1 MKEHLKPI
9 HYSERYLEKGD
20 ENMRHPFKVVIVT
33 GVPGVGKTTVLNFL
47 AEKARA
53 KSLKVEIVNFGS
65 FMLDYAVKQG
75 IIEDRDK
82 IRTLPLRKQLDLQ
95 AKAAKAIIEYATE
108 RLGSEGYLL
117 IDTHA
122 LVRTVAGYWPGLP
135 KHVIDELLPDMIA
148 VIEAPPEIV
157 AARQERDK
165 TRYRADFG
173 GVRGVTRLM
182 EYARA
187 ASFASAVFYA
197 STVAIVENPEGRAEE
212 AAEKLLSYMEKL

>member
-1 MKEHLKPI
+1 
-9 HYSERYLEKGD
+9 
-20 ENMRHPFKVVIVT
+20 MRHPFKVVIVT
-33 GVPGVGKTTVLNFL
+33 GVPGVGKTTVISHLKEIA
-47 AEKARA
+47 AEKG
-53 KSLKVEIVNFGS
+53 LKVEVVNFGS
-65 FMLDYAVKQG
+65 FMLNYAVKEG

-95 AKAAKAIIEYATE
+95 ARAAKAIIEYAGE
-108 RLGSEGYLL
+108 KLGSEGFLV

-135 KHVIDELLPDMIA
+135 KHVIDQLKPDMIA
-148 VIEAPPEIV
+148 VIEAPPEVV
-157 AARQERDK
+157 AGRQARDK

-173 GVRGVTRLM
+173 GVEGVRRLM

-197 STVAIVENPEGRAEE
+197 STVAIIENLEGQAEE
-212 AAEKLLSYMEKL
+212 AARQLLSYMENL

>member
-1 MKEHLKPI
+1 V
-9 HYSERYLEKGD
+9 
-20 ENMRHPFKVVIVT
+20 RHPFRVVIVT
-33 GVPGVGKTTVLNFL
+33 GVPGVGKTTVLRL
-47 AEKARA
+47 TAEKARERG
-53 KSLKVEIVNFGS
+53 LNVEVVNFGS
-65 FMLDYAVKQG
+65 FMLDYAVREG

-95 AKAAKAIIEYATE
+95 AKAAKAIVEYARE
-108 RLGSEGYLL
+108 KLGGDGYLF

-135 KHVIDELLPDMIA
+135 KHVIDHLLPDMIA
-148 VIEAPPEIV
+148 VVEAPPEVV

-165 TRYRADFG
+165 TRYRKDFG
-173 GVRGVTRLM
+173 GVEGVRRLM

-197 STVAIVENPEGRAEE
+197 STVAIIENPEGRAEE
-212 AAEKLLSYMEKL
+212 AAEKLLSYIVNL

>member
-1 MKEHLKPI
+1 
-9 HYSERYLEKGD
+9 
-20 ENMRHPFKVVIVT
+20 MRHPFKVVIVT
-33 GVPGVGKTTVLNFL
+33 GVPGVGKTTVINHLKKI
-47 AEKARA
+47 AEEKQV
-53 KSLKVEIVNFGS
+53 KVEVVNFGS
-65 FMLDYAVKQG
+65 FMLNYAVKEG

-82 IRTLPLRKQLDLQ
+82 IRTLPLRKQLELQ
-95 AKAAKAIIEYATE
+95 ELAAKAIIEYAKLK
-108 RLGSEGYLL
+108 LGDDGFLI

-135 KHVIDELLPDMIA
+135 KHVIDQLKPDMIA
-148 VIEAPPEIV
+148 VIEAEPEVI

-173 GVRGVTRLM
+173 GAEGVRRLM

-197 STVAIVENPEGRAEE
+197 ST
-212 AAEKLLSYMEKL
+212 

>member
-1 MKEHLKPI
+1 
-9 HYSERYLEKGD
+9 
-20 ENMRHPFKVVIVT
+20 MRHPFKVVIVT
-33 GVPGVGKTTVLNFL
+33 GVPGVGKTTVINHLKKI
-47 AEKARA
+47 AEEKQV
-53 KSLKVEIVNFGS
+53 KVEVVNFGS
-65 FMLDYAVKQG
+65 FMLNYAVKEG

-82 IRTLPLRKQLDLQ
+82 IRTLPLRKQLELQ
-95 AKAAKAIIEYATE
+95 ELAAKAIIEYAKLK
-108 RLGSEGYLL
+108 LGDDGFLI

-135 KHVIDELLPDMIA
+135 KHVIDQLKPDLIA
-148 VIEAPPEIV
+148 VIEAEPEVI

-173 GVRGVTRLM
+173 GAEGVRRLM

-197 STVAIVENPEGRAEE
+197 STVAIVQNKEGAAEE
-212 AAEKLLSYMEKL
+212 AARELMSYIENL

>member
-1 MKEHLKPI
+1 
-9 HYSERYLEKGD
+9 
-20 ENMRHPFKVVIVT
+20 MRHPFKVVIVT
-33 GVPGVGKTTVLNFL
+33 GVPGVGKTTVISHLKEI
-47 AEKARA
+47 AAGKG
-53 KSLKVEIVNFGS
+53 LKVEVVNFGS
-65 FMLDYAVKQG
+65 FMLNYAVKEG

-95 AKAAKAIIEYATE
+95 ARAAKAIIEYAGE
-108 RLGSEGYLL
+108 KLGSEGFLV

-135 KHVIDELLPDMIA
+135 KHVIDQLKPDMIA
-148 VIEAPPEIV
+148 VIEAPPEVV
-157 AARQERDK
+157 AGRQARDK

-173 GVRGVTRLM
+173 GVEGVRRLM

-197 STVAIVENPEGRAEE
+197 STVAIIENKEGQAEE
-212 AAEKLLSYMEKL
+212 AARQLLSYMENL

>member
-1 MKEHLKPI
+1 
-9 HYSERYLEKGD
+9 
-20 ENMRHPFKVVIVT
+20 MRHPFKVVIVT
-33 GVPGVGKTTVLNFL
+33 GVPGVGKTTVINHLKKI
-47 AEKARA
+47 AEEKQV
-53 KSLKVEIVNFGS
+53 KVEVVNFGS
-65 FMLDYAVKQG
+65 FMLNYAVKEG

-82 IRTLPLRKQLDLQ
+82 IRTLPLRKQLELQ
-95 AKAAKAIIEYATE
+95 ELAAKAIIEYAKLK
-108 RLGSEGYLL
+108 LGDDGFLI

-135 KHVIDELLPDMIA
+135 KHVIDQLKPDMIA
-148 VIEAPPEIV
+148 VIEAEPEVI

-173 GVRGVTRLM
+173 GAEGVRRLM

-197 STVAIVENPEGRAEE
+197 STVAIVQNKEGAAEE
-212 AAEKLLSYMEKL
+212 AARELMSYIENL

>member
-1 MKEHLKPI
+1 
-9 HYSERYLEKGD
+9 
-20 ENMRHPFKVVIVT
+20 MRHPFRVVIVT
-33 GVPGVGKTTVLNFL
+33 GVPGVGKTTVLQHL
-47 AEKARA
+47 KDKAQA
-53 KSLKVEIVNFGS
+53 KGLDVEIVNFGS
-65 FMLDYAVKQG
+65 FMLDYAVREG
-75 IIEDRDK
+75 IIENRDK

-95 AKAAKAIIEYATE
+95 ARAAKAIIEYASK
-108 RLGSEGYLL
+108 RLGENSYLI

-135 KHVIDELLPDMIA
+135 KHVIDHLLPDMIA
-148 VIEAPPEIV
+148 VIEAPAEII

-173 GVRGVTRLM
+173 GAEGVRRLM

-197 STVAIVENPEGRAEE
+197 STVAIIENPEGRAEE
-212 AAEKLLSYMEKL
+212 AADKLLSYMERL